1 MSRKPLLRV
10 RKTGA
15 LLVAGAI
22 AFVGTVPLAGASP
35 ALAWVLVIPAAV
47 IVWAWRAG
55 TDVREDD
62 LRVKALVGST
72 RVPWSR
78 IVELAPDERGRISAL
93 LDNGNAIKLTGVTR
107 DNLARVLAVA
117 GKAPAAPAASAAPAT
132 PATPAA
138 PAAPAASAASADEV
152 APEEEEVSTPPD
164 PQD

>member
-1 MSRKPLLRV
+1 VSRKPLLRV

-15 LLVAGAI
+15 LLVAGVI

-35 ALAWVLVIPAAV
+35 VLAWVLVVPAAV

-117 GKAPAAPAASAAPAT
+117 GKAPAAPSSS
-132 PATPAA
+132 PAA
-138 PAAPAASAASADEV
+138 PASSASSASA
-152 APEEEEVSTPPD
+152 EEEAGTPPD

>member
-1 MSRKPLLRV
+1 VSRKPLLRV

-117 GKAPAAPAASAAPAT
+117 GKAPAAPAASAVPAAPAT
-132 PATPAA
+132 PAAS
-138 PAAPAASAASADEV
+138 AASAASADEV